1 MESANSAALPMGGS
15 ANDLSLPAA
24 PTVAV
29 IGGATLHLGDCYDIL
44 PRLGPVDC
52 GVMGPPYLFNASGGG
67 IFRSNRKCMDAI
79 QAAGLDKGFD
89 PELITAAQ
97 FRSVVVFCHN
107 DQLDTL
113 LPYLAGRF
121 ERYALCFWHKSNPMP
136 VANKHYKPDTEI
148 YVHAWN
154 AGGAPVGTLADKSRY
169 IVAPAGQQ
177 TEFEHPT
184 VKPLQ
189 VMRKILCNVNGGV
202 VCDPFMGTGSTGVA
216 ALERGKRFI
225 GIERDPRYF
234 DIACKR
240 IADAQRQASL
250 FAVDEQSGPAADLS
264 RQEQQGLPLSQFT
277 PAEGA
282 SK

>member
-1 MESANSAALPMGGS
+1 MKCATSVALLEGGS
-15 ANDLSLPAA
+15 ANDLPLPVT
-24 PTVAV
+24 PTAV
-29 IGGATLHLGDCYDIL
+29 IIGAATLYLGDCYEIL

-52 GVMGPPYLFNASGGG
+52 GVMDPPYLFSASGGG

-89 PELITAAQ
+89 PELISAAQ

-113 LPYLAGRF
+113 LPYLADHF
-121 ERYALCFWHKSNPMP
+121 ERYALCFWHKTNPMP

-154 AGGAPVGTLADKSRY
+154 SGGAPVGTLADKSRY
-169 IVAPAGQQ
+169 IVAATGQQ
-177 TEFEHPT
+177 NEFDHPT
-184 VKPLQ
+184 VKPLP
-189 VMRKILCNVNGGV
+189 VMRKILCNVNGEV

-240 IADAQRQASL
+240 IADAQRQADL
-250 FAVDEQSGPAADLS
+250 FAADESSRPASSPQD
-264 RQEQQGLPLSQFT
+264 QQGLPLSTST
-277 PAEGA
+277 PAHGA
-282 SK
+282 KHD